1 MTNCKALAAI
11 PIPKPTPSKPM
22 KRLAI
27 TMQTCLL
34 GLFAA
39 FSLQACAQ
47 TGTDAK
53 PVGESPAAQA
63 TAKAMGQGI
72 NLGNMLE
79 TPLAKGEWGVPADAA
94 TDFQRYVD
102 LAADAGFTHVRMPV
116 RWSSHAS
123 TDAAGTL
130 DPAFAAR
137 VDAMVDRALARGLYV
152 VLNMHHYRQL
162 EGGKLDQGEPSL
174 NDDVVVPRFL
184 AMWRQ
189 IAQRYA
195 GKSDKLLFEVYNEP
209 SGKLNSTWNSL
220 FANALKE
227 IRSSNPTRIVVVG
240 PVKWNNPEAL
250 DGLELP
256 PDPNLLVTVHSYDP
270 FAFTHQGADWVSP
283 RLPTGVECCDDAQES
298 RLLRGFEAVDRW
310 RVDHKYSVYLGEF
323 GAYSVAPEASRITYM
338 KMVREAAQARGMP
351 WAYWELAS
359 GFGVYDPVANTWRK
373 PLLEALLPPKK

>member
-1 MTNCKALAAI
+1 
-11 PIPKPTPSKPM
+11 M
-22 KRLAI
+22 KRLTTSLQI
-27 TMQTCLL
+27 CLV

-39 FSLQACAQ
+39 FSVACAQ
-47 TGTDAK
+47 TK
-53 PVGESPAAQA
+53 PADGKAVGESPAAHA
-63 TAKAMGQGI
+63 TAKAMGRGV

-79 TPLAKGEWGVPADAA
+79 TPLAKGEWGVPVDPA
-94 TDFQRYVD
+94 TDFLRYVD

-162 EGGKLDQGEPSL
+162 EGGKLDKGEPSL

-184 AMWRQ
+184 SMWRQ

-220 FANALKE
+220 FASALKE
-227 IRSSNPTRIVVVG
+227 IRSSNPTRVVVVG
-240 PVKWNNPEAL
+240 PVKWNSAEAL

-256 PDPNLLVTVHSYDP
+256 PDPHLLVTIHNYEP
-270 FAFTHQGADWVSP
+270 FAFTHQGADWVNP
-283 RLPTGVECCDDAQES
+283 RLPTGVECCDDAQQS
-298 RLLRGFEAVDRW
+298 RLLRGFEAADRW
-310 RVDHKYSVYLGEF
+310 KQDHPYSIYLGEF
-323 GAYSVAPEASRITYM
+323 GAYSAAPEASRVIYT
-338 KMVREAAQARGMP
+338 KMVREAAEARGMP

-373 PLLEALLPPKK
+373 PFLEALLPASHKVK